1 MTAPAYALGHADAE
15 LERLQLQADII
26 SPVTRRLIRDC
37 GIAPGM
43 RVLDIGCGAGDVA
56 MLLAEAVGPSGAVV
70 AIDREQRAIEVARAR
85 AEKAGYRQ
93 IGFLVSPL
101 EMLPQDGSFDA
112 AVGRY
117 VLVHQSDPT
126 AMVRHAGAAVRQ
138 GGVVAFHEPAL
149 HLLSETFPPIDLFV
163 RVAECLRTAV
173 RLALPNYDVAGRLI
187 ACFEDAALPG
197 PRIIWESLV
206 DGPPSSPIMRWAAK
220 TYQVLYPQL
229 AAAGV
234 ASPELGDP
242 ETLADRLAAEMVAV
256 RAQVVTTP
264 QVCAWARRP

>member
-56 MLLAEAVGPSGAVV
+56 MLLAEAVGTSGAVV
-70 AIDREQRAIEVARAR
+70 AIDREQRAIDAARGR
-85 AEKAGYRQ
+85 AEKSGHRQ
-93 IGFLVSPL
+93 IEFLVLPL
-101 EMLPQDGSFDA
+101 DALRHDASFDA

-117 VLVHQSDPT
+117 VLVHQGDPA
-126 AMVRHAGAAVRQ
+126 AMIRHAGAVVRP
-138 GGVVAFHEPAL
+138 GGIVAFHEPAL
-149 HLLSETFPPIDLFV
+149 NMLSETFPPIDLFM

-173 RLALPNYDVAGRLI
+173 RSALPNYDVGSRLI
-187 ACFEDAALPG
+187 ACFEDAGLSG
-197 PRIIWESLV
+197 PHISWESLV

-229 AAAGV
+229 AAAGL
-234 ASPELGDP
+234 AAPELGDP
-242 ETLADRLAAEMVAV
+242 ETLADRLAAEMIAV

-264 QVCAWARRP
+264 QVCAWATRS